1 MYWPRCGCG
10 LLLARL
16 APGCARAAPSLL
28 KIRSATS
35 HSEAT
40 NRKPHRGKSRHR
52 NPESPSFAPGPNDL
66 RKHRGGSGVRTRE
79 PRDLVG
85 GPVLAAPAVIAPPAR
100 VCRSPSGPE
109 VPSASPPF
117 PARPRGGPSFLLT
130 TTSRVLTGLLWLLS
144 DRVDPKRGGVRLGR
158 PQLGAARDQSHHPRR
173 RRCTGHAIDH
183 HRVQSPGRTDRTHGA
198 GGR

>member
-1 MYWPRCGCG
+1 MWLR

-35 HSEAT
+35 HCEAT

-66 RKHRGGSGVRTRE
+66 RKHRGGSGVRHSRA
-79 PRDLVG
+79 PRPGWWSCSGCSCRDRAA
-85 GPVLAAPAVIAPPAR
+85 GPCMPIPLGA
-100 VCRSPSGPE
+100 RSPLRFAPLPGP
-109 VPSASPPF
+109 PPWRAVF
-117 PARPRGGPSFLLT
+117 SSDDDFARTNRIALVA
-130 TTSRVLTGLLWLLS
+130 R